1 MPKTIKVLLVEDS
14 ENDAL
19 LLLREL
25 RRGDYNPVYRRVETA
40 EEMEDALQE
49 DGWELIICDFTLPHF
64 SAPHALNLIQNKR
77 LDLPFI
83 IVSGNIGEENAVA
96 AMKAG
101 AHDYI
106 MKDNLARLVPVI
118 EREVHEAKIR
128 VERRRVNEALKDS
141 EERFRSIVEHS
152 HEGIVII
159 NEKFKL
165 IYVNSVFSNMVGL
178 NPVDLIHK
186 DFPQFFDKDSLDLA
200 AQFIDPEEP
209 TTPISRSVEC
219 DLENSSTATRRVL
232 INFSLIKDTK
242 DTKFIVA
249 QVLDITERHRSEIEL
264 RKSEEKYRLVV
275 ENASEAIFIEQDG
288 KIKFCNPKTLDIC
301 GYSKDELRQRSWS
314 SLQLMPD
321 FSTYNSPTSTYRIM
335 TKQNIEK
342 WIDVNQVNIEYDN
355 KPASLNFIRDITE
368 QKLLE
373 DRLKMSQKLEA
384 IGTLAGGIAHDFN
397 NILSPILGYT
407 ELVLEGLPKNSHD
420 YNNLIQV
427 YQAANRAKELVQ
439 QILTFSRQSE
449 QEPRPLKIQLVVQE
463 ALKLLRAAIP
473 TTIKFK
479 ININNKCAP
488 VIADPTQIHQIVMN
502 LCTNAYHAMMEK
514 GGLLGLTLDE
524 IYINKEDAVDY
535 KDVKPGPHICLS
547 VSDTGIGMD
556 PTIIPR
562 IFEPFFTTKEKGLG
576 TGMGLAVVHGI
587 VKNHRG
593 HIDVYSDVGKGSTF
607 KVYLPVE
614 PQHVTSVET
623 VRLDEIPRGS
633 ERILVIDDESYI
645 VQMMVQMLESLG
657 YKVEARTNSGE
668 AFEIFKKDP
677 LYFQLVI
684 TDQIMPQI
692 TGDAL
697 ARKLLDIRKD
707 IPIILCTGFS
717 EFIEK
722 EGLKEIGIRNLLMK
736 PILKSEMART
746 IRNTLDNNQSKPSGI
761 H

>member
-1 MPKTIKVLLVEDS
+1 MPKSIKVLLVEDS

-25 RRGDYNPVYRRVETA
+25 RRGGYDPIYCRVESA
-40 EEMEDALQE
+40 EEMNSALQE
-49 DGWELIICDFTLPHF
+49 DGWELIICDYTLPHF
-64 SAPHALNLIQNKR
+64 SAPHALNLIQNQKI
-77 LDLPFI
+77 DLPFI

-118 EREVHEAKIR
+118 EREVHEAQIR
-128 VERRRVNEALKDS
+128 RERKRINEALKDS
-141 EERFRSIVEHS
+141 EERFRSMVEHS

-165 IYVNSVFSNMVGL
+165 IYVNNVFSKMIGL
-178 NPVDLIHK
+178 NPVELIQK
-186 DFPQFFDKDSLDLA
+186 DFRTFFADDSFDLA
-200 AQFIDPEEP
+200 GQFIDPDEKSPLSSRSAECDMNRS
-209 TTPISRSVEC
+209 TTPC
-219 DLENSSTATRRVL
+219 QRVL

-242 DTKFIVA
+242 GTKFIVA
-249 QVLDITERHRSEIEL
+249 QVLDITERYRSEIEL

-288 KIKFCNPKTLDIC
+288 KIKFSNPKTLEIC
-301 GYSKDELRQRSWS
+301 GYTKNELQQISWS
-314 SLQLMPD
+314 SLKVAQD
-321 FSTYNSPTSTYRIM
+321 FLDGTTSNSAYRIQ
-335 TKQNIEK
+335 TRQKLEK

-355 KPASLNFIRDITE
+355 QSAVLNFVRDITE

-407 ELVLEGLPKNSHD
+407 ELVMEGMPKNSHD
-420 YNNLIQV
+420 YNNLVQV
-427 YQAANRAKELVQ
+427 YQAANRAKDLVQ

-449 QEPRPLKIQLVVQE
+449 QEPRSVQIQLIVHE

-473 TTIKFK
+473 STIKFK
-479 ININNKCAP
+479 INIDSNCAP
-488 VIADPTQIHQIVMN
+488 VNADPTQIHQIVMN
-502 LCTNAYHAMMEK
+502 LCTNAYHAMMTK
-514 GGLLGLTLDE
+514 GGVLGISLDE

-535 KDVKPGPHICLS
+535 KGINSGPFICLS
-547 VSDTGIGMD
+547 VSDTGHGMD
-556 PTIIPR
+556 ANVLPR

-587 VKNHRG
+587 VKNHKG
-593 HIDVYSDVGKGSTF
+593 HIDVYSEVGKGSTF
-607 KVYLPVE
+607 KVYLPIE
-614 PQHVTSVET
+614 PQPIASAEQIH
-623 VRLDEIPRGS
+623 LDEIPRGS

-645 VQMMVQMLESLG
+645 VQMLVQMLESLG
-657 YKVEARTNSGE
+657 YTVEARTNSNE
-668 AFEIFKKDP
+668 ALELFLLDP
-677 LYFQLVI
+677 YYFQLVI

-692 TGDAL
+692 TGDVL
-697 ARKLLDIRKD
+697 ARKLLAIRKD

-722 EGLKEIGIRNLLMK
+722 DALQDIGIRDLVMK
-736 PILKSEMART
+736 PVLKSELARV
-746 IRNTLDNNQSKPSGI
+746 IRKNLDTCEE
-761 H
+761 

>member
-1 MPKTIKVLLVEDS
+1 MPKSIKVLLVEGS

-25 RRGDYNPVYRRVETA
+25 RRGEYDPIYSRVETA
-40 EEMEDALQE
+40 EEMDAALQE
-49 DGWELIICDFTLPHF
+49 DGWELIICDYTLPRF
-64 SAPHALNLIQNKR
+64 SAPHALTLIQNKKI
-77 LDLPFI
+77 DLPFI

-106 MKDNLARLVPVI
+106 MKDDLARLVAVI
-118 EREVHEAKIR
+118 EREVQEAKIR
-128 VERRRVNEALKDS
+128 RERKRINEALKDS
-141 EERFRSIVEHS
+141 EERFCSMVEHS

-165 IYVNSVFSNMVGL
+165 IYVNNVFSKMIGL
-178 NPVDLIHK
+178 TPVELIQK
-186 DFPQFFDKDSLDLA
+186 DFRTFFAKDSFDLA
-200 AQFIDPEEP
+200 AQFVDPEKES
-209 TTPISRSVEC
+209 TPLSRSSEC
-219 DLENSSTATRRVL
+219 DMESSATPCQRVL
-232 INFSLIKDTK
+232 INFSLIKDIK
-242 DTKFIVA
+242 GTKFIVA
-249 QVLDITERHRSEIEL
+249 QVLDITERYRSEIEL

-288 KIKFCNPKTLDIC
+288 KIKFCNPKTLEIC
-301 GYSKDELRQRSWS
+301 GYTKDQLRQISWA
-314 SLQLMPD
+314 SLKIIPD
-321 FSTYNSPTSTYRIM
+321 FSYGTSPTSAYRIL
-335 TKQNIEK
+335 TKQKIEK
-342 WIDVNQVNIEYDN
+342 WIDVTQVNIEYDN
-355 KPASLNFIRDITE
+355 KAAALNFVRDITE

-373 DRLKMSQKLEA
+373 DRLKISQKLEA

-407 ELVLEGLPKNSHD
+407 ELVMEGMTKDSHD
-420 YNNLIQV
+420 YNNLVQV
-427 YQAANRAKELVQ
+427 YQAANRAKDLVQ

-449 QEPRPLKIQLVVQE
+449 QESRPLRIQLVVHE

-514 GGLLGLTLDE
+514 GGIIGINLDE
-524 IYINKEDAVDY
+524 IYINKEDVVEY
-535 KDVKPGPHICLS
+535 KGIKSGPFICLS
-547 VSDTGIGMD
+547 VSDTGHGMD
-556 PTIIPR
+556 LTIQPR

-587 VKNHRG
+587 VKNHNG
-593 HIDVYSDVGKGSTF
+593 HIDVYTEVGKGSTF
-607 KVYLPVE
+607 KVYLLAE
-614 PQHVTSVET
+614 QQAMTSIEQIN
-623 VRLDEIPRGS
+623 LDEIPRGT
-633 ERILVIDDESYI
+633 ERIIVIDDESYI

-657 YKVEARTNSGE
+657 YKVEARTNSSE
-668 AFEIFKKDP
+668 ALEVFQKDP
-677 LYFQLVI
+677 FYFQLVI

-697 ARKLLDIRKD
+697 ARKILSIRKD
-707 IPIILCTGFS
+707 IPIILCTGCS

-722 EGLKEIGIRNLLMK
+722 EALQEIGIRDLVMK
-736 PILKSEMART
+736 PILKSEIARI
-746 IRNTLDNNQSKPSGI
+746 IRKNLDTRAN
-761 H
+761 